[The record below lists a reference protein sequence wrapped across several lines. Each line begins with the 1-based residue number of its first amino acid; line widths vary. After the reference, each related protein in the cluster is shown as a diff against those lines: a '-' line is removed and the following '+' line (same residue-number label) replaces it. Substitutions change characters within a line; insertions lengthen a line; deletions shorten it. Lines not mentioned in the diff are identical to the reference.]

1 MDPAPSYEA
10 ALLRV
15 VFTLAALCAG
25 AWWFTRIASRKG
37 LARTRGSHLEV
48 IERVPLDG
56 RQTLYLVRVAG
67 KVLLLG
73 GGDAGLT
80 TLATLDAD
88 ALAES
93 AREGTTPS

>member
-1 MDPAPSYEA
+1 MDPAPSYGA

-15 VFTLAALCAG
+15 LFTLAALCAG
-25 AWWFTRIASRKG
+25 AWWVARAASRKG
-37 LARTRGSHLEV
+37 LGRAKGGHLEV

-67 KVLLLG
+67 RVLVVG

-88 ALAES
+88 AL
-93 AREGTTPS
+93 RDDEGAKPS